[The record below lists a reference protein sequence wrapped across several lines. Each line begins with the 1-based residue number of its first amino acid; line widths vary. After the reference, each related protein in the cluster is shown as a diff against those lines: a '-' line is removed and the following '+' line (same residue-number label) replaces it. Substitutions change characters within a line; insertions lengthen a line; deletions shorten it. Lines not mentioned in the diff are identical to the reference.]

1 MKAVAC
7 LQPVLTMQAGITAEV
22 MRITAPAA
30 RMMIT
35 DMMITDMVVTGTTT
49 MDTVGG
55 MTTMDTVAGMTTTGT
70 VVTGTTDIP

>member
-7 LQPVLTMQAGITAEV
+7 LQPVLTMQAGITAEA
-22 MRITAPAA
+22 MRITALAA
-30 RMMIT
+30 RMMI
-35 DMMITDMVVTGTTT
+35 MDMVVTGTTT
-49 MDTVGG
+49 MVMAAG